1 MERYAV
7 YFAPPAGS
15 ALAEFG
21 ASWLGWDAEAGRT
34 VPRKLSPGGFSI
46 KELDRFTEAPRRYGF
61 HGTLKPP
68 FRLAERTS
76 FEDFRATAL
85 ELAGD
90 LSAVDMGR
98 FKLQRLG
105 GFLALVPQEA
115 PTELQALAGRC
126 VTELDRFRATAPPDE
141 IARRRK
147 RRLSPRQDEYLLRWG
162 YPYVLEEFRFH
173 LTLTGSLEEADLVRM
188 EDYLSRTLNPILREP
203 LILSDLCI
211 FGDPGAGQSCRVVER
226 IPVGGARSAPRG

>member
-34 VPRKLSPGGFSI
+34 VSRNGAPVGVSTE
-46 KELDRFTEAPRRYGF
+46 ELNRFTEAPRRYGF

-68 FRLAERTS
+68 FRLAEGTS
-76 FEDFRATAL
+76 FEGLRAAAV
-85 ELAGD
+85 ELAHG
-90 LSAVDMGR
+90 LNAVDMGR
-98 FKLQRLG
+98 FTLKRLG
-105 GFLALVPQEA
+105 GFLALVPKET

-126 VTELDRFRATAPPDE
+126 VTELDRFRAPAPPDE

-147 RRLSPRQDEYLLRWG
+147 RRLSARQDDYLLTWG

-173 LTLTGSLEEADLVRM
+173 LTLTGSLEETDLARM
-188 EDYLSRTLNPILREP
+188 EDYLSRTLIPILREP
-203 LILSDLCI
+203 LVLSDLCI
-211 FGDPGAGQSCRVVER
+211 FGDPGAGQSCRVVQR
-226 IPVGGARSAPRG
+226 IPVGGD